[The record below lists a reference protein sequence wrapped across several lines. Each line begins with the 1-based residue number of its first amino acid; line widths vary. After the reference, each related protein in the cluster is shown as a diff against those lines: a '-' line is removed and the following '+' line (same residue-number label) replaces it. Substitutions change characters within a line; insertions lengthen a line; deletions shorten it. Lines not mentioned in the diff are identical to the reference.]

1 MNDKISCLTKIKTL
15 YPEMTD
21 SEKSIADFIL
31 NHPEEVYSLKIG
43 NLARETGVSL
53 PTVFRFT
60 RTLGYGGFKDF
71 KVDLVRDM
79 AVGLNISI
87 EDMGGT
93 DLENLTQNI
102 FEIVEKNLRETR
114 SLIDYDS
121 LARAIKGIVNAKRL
135 IFFAVSSS
143 LSVAFDSYSKFLRA
157 GFDCLYDSDSYTQRI
172 RSTQCRKGDVVI
184 GISFSGES
192 IEVIECLKNARENG
206 AMAICITTFMRSTI
220 TKFVDIKLFTAPV
233 QSYYQKIDLPSK
245 MSLTA
250 ILDVLYLNAV
260 LHDRK
265 KALKY
270 ISKSEEELNK
280 FSKIIKNSKHI

>member
-1 MNDKISCLTKIKTL
+1 MD
-15 YPEMTD
+15 
-21 SEKSIADFIL
+21 
-31 NHPEEVYSLKIG
+31 
-43 NLARETGVSL
+43 
-53 PTVFRFT
+53 
-60 RTLGYGGFKDF
+60 GG
-71 KVDLVRDM
+71 
-79 AVGLNISI
+79 S
-87 EDMGGT
+87 
-93 DLENLTQNI
+93 LENLTQNI
-102 FEIVEKNLRETR
+102 FEIVEKNLKETR

-121 LARAIKGIVNAKRL
+121 LASAIKGIVNAKRL

-157 GFDCLYDSDSYTQRI
+157 GFDCLYDSDTYTQRI

-206 AMAICITTFMRSTI
+206 AMAICITTFMKSTI
-220 TKFVDIKLFTAPV
+220 TKFADIKLFTAPV

-280 FSKIIKNSKHI
+280 FSKIIKDSKQI

>member
-31 NHPEEVYSLKIG
+31 NHPEEIYSLKIG

-60 RTLGYGGFKDF
+60 RTLGYEGFKDF
-71 KVDLVRDM
+71 KVNLVKDM

-87 EDMGGT
+87 ENMGGT
-93 DLENLTQNI
+93 NLENLTQNI
-102 FEIVEKNLRETR
+102 FEIVEKNLKETR

-121 LARAIKGIVNAKRL
+121 LARAIKGIINSKRL

-157 GFDCLYDSDSYTQRI
+157 GFDCLYNSDSYTQKI
-172 RSTQCRKGDVVI
+172 MSTQCKKGDVAI

-192 IEVIECLKNARENG
+192 IEVVSCLKNARENG
-206 AMAICITTFMRSTI
+206 ATTICITTFMKSTI
-220 TKFVDIKLFTAPV
+220 TKFADIKLFTAPV

-260 LHDRK
+260 MHDRK
-265 KALKY
+265 KALEY
-270 ISKSEEELNK
+270 ISKSEEEFNK
-280 FSKIIKNSKHI
+280 FNKIIKDSKLI

>member
-1 MNDKISCLTKIKTL
+1 MNNKISCLTQIKTL

-31 NHPEEVYSLKIG
+31 SHPEEIYSLKIG

-60 RTLGYGGFKDF
+60 RTLGYEGFKDF
-71 KVDLVRDM
+71 KVNLVKDM

-87 EDMGGT
+87 EDMDGGS
-93 DLENLTQNI
+93 LENLTQNI
-102 FEIVEKNLRETR
+102 FEIVEKNLKETR

-157 GFDCLYDSDSYTQRI
+157 GFDCIYDSDTYTQRI

-206 AMAICITTFMRSTI
+206 AMAICITTFMKSTI
-220 TKFVDIKLFTAPV
+220 TKFADIKLFTAPV

-280 FSKIIKNSKHI
+280 FSKIIKDSKQI

>member
-1 MNDKISCLTKIKTL
+1 MNDKISCLTRIKTL

-31 NHPEEVYSLKIG
+31 NHPEEIYSLKISA
-43 NLARETGVSL
+43 LARETGVSL

-60 RTLGYGGFKDF
+60 RTLGYEGFKDF
-71 KVDLVRDM
+71 KVNLVRDM

-87 EDMGGT
+87 EDIDGT
-93 DLENLTQNI
+93 SLENLTRNI
-102 FEIVEKNLRETR
+102 FEIVEKNLKETR

-121 LARAIKGIVNAKRL
+121 LASAIKGIVNARRL

-157 GFDCLYDSDSYTQRI
+157 GFDCLYNSDSYTQRI
-172 RSTQCRKGDVVI
+172 ISTQCRKGDVVI

-192 IEVIECLKNARENG
+192 IEVIRCLKNARENG
-206 AMAICITTFMRSTI
+206 AMTVCITTFMKSTI
-220 TKFVDIKLFTAPV
+220 TKFADIKLFTAPV

-270 ISKSEEELNK
+270 ISRSEEELNR
-280 FSKIIKNSKHI
+280 FNQIIKSSKLI

>member
-1 MNDKISCLTKIKTL
+1 MNDQISCMTKIKTF

-31 NHPEEVYSLKIG
+31 NHPEEIYSLKIG

-60 RTLGYGGFKDF
+60 QTLGYDGFKDF
-71 KVDLVRDM
+71 KVDLVKDM
-79 AVGLNISI
+79 AVGLNISL
-87 EDMGGT
+87 EDTSGSS
-93 DLENLTQNI
+93 LENLTKNI
-102 FEIVEKNLRETR
+102 FKIVEKNLKETR
-114 SLIDYDS
+114 SLIDYEALS
-121 LARAIKGIVNAKRL
+121 RAIKGIINSKKL

-157 GFDCLYDSDSYTQRI
+157 GFDCLYDADSYTQRVM
-172 RSTQCRKGDVVI
+172 STQCGAQDVAI

-192 IEVIECLKNARENG
+192 MEVINCLKNARDNG
-206 AMAICITTFMRSTI
+206 ATTICITTFMKSTI
-220 TKFVDIKLFTAPV
+220 TEFADIKLFTAPV

-280 FSKIIKNSKHI
+280 FNKIIKDSKLI

>member
-1 MNDKISCLTKIKTL
+1 MKDKISCLTKIKTL

-21 SEKSIADFIL
+21 SEKSIADYIL
-31 NHPEEVYSLKIG
+31 NHPEEIYSLKIG

-60 RTLGYGGFKDF
+60 RTLGYEGFKDF
-71 KVDLVRDM
+71 KVNLVKDM

-87 EDMGGT
+87 EDMDGT
-93 DLENLTQNI
+93 NLENLTQNI
-102 FEIVEKNLRETR
+102 FEIVEKNLKETR
-114 SLIDYDS
+114 SLIDYNS
-121 LARAIKGIVNAKRL
+121 LAKAIKGIVNAKRL

-157 GFDCLYDSDSYTQRI
+157 GFDCLYDYDSYTQRI
-172 RSTQCRKGDVVI
+172 KSTQCRKEDVVI

-192 IEVIECLKNARENG
+192 IEVIECLKNARGNG
-206 AMAICITTFMRSTI
+206 AMTICITTFMKSTI
-220 TKFVDIKLFTAPV
+220 TKFADIKLFTAPV

-280 FSKIIKNSKHI
+280 FSKIIKSSKLI

>member
-31 NHPEEVYSLKIG
+31 DHPEEIYGLKIG
-43 NLARETGVSL
+43 NLAREIGVSL

-60 RTLGYGGFKDF
+60 RTLGYDGFKDF
-71 KVDLVRDM
+71 KVNLVKDM

-87 EDMGGT
+87 EDMDGNS
-93 DLENLTQNI
+93 LENLTQNI
-102 FEIVEKNLRETR
+102 FEIVEKNLKETR

-157 GFDCLYDSDSYTQRI
+157 GFDCLYDSDTYTQRI

-206 AMAICITTFMRSTI
+206 AMAICITTFMKSTI
-220 TKFVDIKLFTAPV
+220 TKFADIKLFTAPV

-280 FSKIIKNSKHI
+280 FSKIIKDSKQI

>member
-1 MNDKISCLTKIKTL
+1 MKDKISCLTKIKTL
-15 YPEMTD
+15 YPEMTG
-21 SEKSIADFIL
+21 SEKSIADYIL
-31 NHPEEVYSLKIG
+31 NHPEEIYSLKIG

-60 RTLGYGGFKDF
+60 RTLGYEGFKDF
-71 KVDLVRDM
+71 KINLVKDM

-87 EDMGGT
+87 EDMDGGS
-93 DLENLTQNI
+93 LENLTQNI
-102 FEIVEKNLRETR
+102 FEIVEKNLKETR

-121 LARAIKGIVNAKRL
+121 LAMAIKEIINAKRL

-157 GFDCLYDSDSYTQRI
+157 GFDCLYDTDTYTQRI
-172 RSTQCRKGDVVI
+172 KSTQCRKGDIVI

-206 AMAICITTFMRSTI
+206 AMTICITTFMKSTI
-220 TKFVDIKLFTAPV
+220 TKFADIKLFTAPV

-280 FSKIIKNSKHI
+280 FNKIINDSKLI

>member
-1 MNDKISCLTKIKTL
+1 MNDQISCLTKIKTL

-31 NHPEEVYSLKIG
+31 NHPEEIYSLKIG

-60 RTLGYGGFKDF
+60 QTLGYNGFKDF
-71 KVDLVRDM
+71 KVDLVKDM
-79 AVGLNISI
+79 AVGLNISM
-87 EDMGGT
+87 EDMDGSS
-93 DLENLTQNI
+93 LENLTRNI
-102 FEIVEKNLRETR
+102 FKIIEKNLKETR
-114 SLIDYDS
+114 SLIDYDA
-121 LARAIKGIVNAKRL
+121 LGKAIKEIIDSKKL

-157 GFDCLYDSDSYTQRI
+157 GFDCLYNADSYTQRVM
-172 RSTQCRKGDVVI
+172 STQCGTRDVAI

-192 IEVIECLKNARENG
+192 MEVIDCLKNARDNG
-206 AMAICITTFMRSTI
+206 ATTICITTFMKSAI
-220 TKFVDIKLFTAPV
+220 TEFADIKLFTAPV

-265 KALKY
+265 KALEY

-280 FSKIIKNSKHI
+280 FNKIMKSSKLI

>member
-1 MNDKISCLTKIKTL
+1 MNNKISCLTKIKTL

-31 NHPEEVYSLKIG
+31 DHPEEIYGLKIG

-60 RTLGYGGFKDF
+60 QTLGYDGFKDF
-71 KVDLVRDM
+71 KVNLVKDM

-87 EDMGGT
+87 EDMDGNS
-93 DLENLTQNI
+93 LENLTQNI
-102 FEIVEKNLRETR
+102 FEIVEKNLKETR

-157 GFDCLYDSDSYTQRI
+157 GFDCLYDSDTYTQRI

-206 AMAICITTFMRSTI
+206 AMAICITTFMKSTI
-220 TKFVDIKLFTAPV
+220 TKFADIKLFTAPV

-280 FSKIIKNSKHI
+280 FSKIIKDSKQI

>member
-31 NHPEEVYSLKIG
+31 NHPEEIYSLKIG

-60 RTLGYGGFKDF
+60 RTLGYEGFKDF
-71 KVDLVRDM
+71 KVNLVKDM

-87 EDMGGT
+87 ENMGGT
-93 DLENLTQNI
+93 NLENLTQNI
-102 FEIVEKNLRETR
+102 FEIVEKNLKETR

-121 LARAIKGIVNAKRL
+121 LARAIKGIINAKRL

-157 GFDCLYDSDSYTQRI
+157 GFDCLYNSDSYTQKI
-172 RSTQCRKGDVVI
+172 MSTQCKKGDVAI

-192 IEVIECLKNARENG
+192 IEVVSCLKNARENG
-206 AMAICITTFMRSTI
+206 ATTICITTFMKSTI
-220 TKFVDIKLFTAPV
+220 TKFADIKLFTAPV

-260 LHDRK
+260 MHDRK
-265 KALKY
+265 KALEY
-270 ISKSEEELNK
+270 ISKSEEEFNK
-280 FSKIIKNSKHI
+280 FNKIIKDSKLI

>member
-1 MNDKISCLTKIKTL
+1 MNNKISCLTQIKTL

-31 NHPEEVYSLKIG
+31 SHPEEIYSLKIG

-60 RTLGYGGFKDF
+60 QTLGYEGFKDF
-71 KVDLVRDM
+71 KVNLVKDM

-87 EDMGGT
+87 EDMNGNS
-93 DLENLTQNI
+93 LENLTHNI
-102 FEIVEKNLRETR
+102 FEIVEKNLKETR

-157 GFDCLYDSDSYTQRI
+157 GFDCLYDSDTYTQRI

-206 AMAICITTFMRSTI
+206 AMAICITTFMKSTI
-220 TKFVDIKLFTAPV
+220 TKFADIKLFTAPV

-280 FSKIIKNSKHI
+280 FSKIIKDSKQI

>member
-31 NHPEEVYSLKIG
+31 NHPEEIYSLKIS

-60 RTLGYGGFKDF
+60 RTLGYEGFKDF
-71 KVDLVRDM
+71 KVNLVKDM

-87 EDMGGT
+87 EDMDEGS
-93 DLENLTQNI
+93 LENLTRNI
-102 FEIVEKNLRETR
+102 FEIVEKNLKETR

-172 RSTQCRKGDVVI
+172 KSTQCRKGDVVI

-206 AMAICITTFMRSTI
+206 AMAICITTFMKSTI
-220 TKFVDIKLFTAPV
+220 TKFADIKLFTAPV

-280 FSKIIKNSKHI
+280 FSKIIKSSKLI

>member
-31 NHPEEVYSLKIG
+31 NHPEEIYSLKIS

-60 RTLGYGGFKDF
+60 RTLGYDGFKDF
-71 KVDLVRDM
+71 KVNLVKDM
-79 AVGLNISI
+79 AVGLNISL
-87 EDMGGT
+87 EDT
-93 DLENLTQNI
+93 DGSSLENLTRNI
-102 FEIVEKNLRETR
+102 FEIVENNLKETR

-121 LARAIKGIVNAKRL
+121 LASAIKRIVNAKRL

-157 GFDCLYDSDSYTQRI
+157 GFDCLYNSDSYTQRI
-172 RSTQCRKGDVVI
+172 MSTQCRTGDVVI

-206 AMAICITTFMRSTI
+206 ATTICITTFMKSTI
-220 TKFVDIKLFTAPV
+220 TKFADIKLFTAPV

-265 KALKY
+265 KALEY

-280 FSKIIKNSKHI
+280 FNQIIKSSKLI

>member
-1 MNDKISCLTKIKTL
+1 MNNKISCLTQIKTL

-31 NHPEEVYSLKIG
+31 SHPEEIYSLKIG

-60 RTLGYGGFKDF
+60 RTLGYEGFKDF
-71 KVDLVRDM
+71 KVNLVKDM

-87 EDMGGT
+87 EDMDGNS
-93 DLENLTQNI
+93 LENLTHNI
-102 FEIVEKNLRETR
+102 FEIVEKNLKETR

-157 GFDCLYDSDSYTQRI
+157 GFDCLYDSDTYTQRI

-206 AMAICITTFMRSTI
+206 AMAICITTFMKSTI
-220 TKFVDIKLFTAPV
+220 TKFADIKLFTAPV

-280 FSKIIKNSKHI
+280 FSKIIKDSKQI

>member
-31 NHPEEVYSLKIG
+31 NHPEEIYSLKIS

-60 RTLGYGGFKDF
+60 RTLGYDGFKDF
-71 KVDLVRDM
+71 KVNLVRDM

-87 EDMGGT
+87 EDMDGT
-93 DLENLTQNI
+93 NLENLTQNI
-102 FEIVEKNLRETR
+102 FEIVEKNLKETR

-121 LARAIKGIVNAKRL
+121 LGRAIKGIVNAKRL

-157 GFDCLYDSDSYTQRI
+157 GFDCLYDSDTYTQRI

-206 AMAICITTFMRSTI
+206 AMTICITTFMKSTI
-220 TKFVDIKLFTAPV
+220 TKFADIKLFTAPV

-280 FSKIIKNSKHI
+280 FNKIIKNSKLI

>member
-1 MNDKISCLTKIKTL
+1 MNDQISCLIKIKTL

-31 NHPEEVYSLKIG
+31 NHPEEIYSLKIG

-60 RTLGYGGFKDF
+60 QTLGYDGFKDF
-71 KVDLVRDM
+71 KVNLVKDM

-87 EDMGGT
+87 EDMDGNS
-93 DLENLTQNI
+93 LENLTQNI
-102 FEIVEKNLRETR
+102 FEIVEKNLKETR

-121 LARAIKGIVNAKRL
+121 LASAIKGIVNAKRL

-157 GFDCLYDSDSYTQRI
+157 GFDCLYDSDTYTQRI

-206 AMAICITTFMRSTI
+206 AMAICITTFMKSTI
-220 TKFVDIKLFTAPV
+220 TKFADIKLFTAPV

-280 FSKIIKNSKHI
+280 FSKIIKDSKQI

>member
-31 NHPEEVYSLKIG
+31 DHPEEIYSLKIG

-60 RTLGYGGFKDF
+60 RTLGYEGFKDF
-71 KVDLVRDM
+71 KVNLVKDM

-87 EDMGGT
+87 EDMDG
-93 DLENLTQNI
+93 DSLENLTRNI
-102 FEIVEKNLRETR
+102 FEIVEKNLKETR

-121 LARAIKGIVNAKRL
+121 LDRAIKGIINAKRL

-157 GFDCLYDSDSYTQRI
+157 GFDCLYDSDTYTQRI

-192 IEVIECLKNARENG
+192 IEVVECLKNARENG
-206 AMAICITTFMRSTI
+206 AMAICITTFMKSTI
-220 TKFVDIKLFTAPV
+220 TKFADIKLFTAPV

-280 FSKIIKNSKHI
+280 FNKIIKNSKLI

>member
-1 MNDKISCLTKIKTL
+1 MNDNISCLTKIKTF

-21 SEKSIADFIL
+21 SEKSIADYIL
-31 NHPEEVYSLKIG
+31 NHPEEIYSLKIG

-60 RTLGYGGFKDF
+60 RTLGYEGFKDF
-71 KVDLVRDM
+71 KVSLVKDM

-87 EDMGGT
+87 EDMDGT
-93 DLENLTQNI
+93 NLENLTHNI
-102 FEIVEKNLRETR
+102 FEIVEKNLKETR

-121 LARAIKGIVNAKRL
+121 LARAIKGIINAKRL

-157 GFDCLYDSDSYTQRI
+157 GFNCLYDSDTYTQRI

-192 IEVIECLKNARENG
+192 IEVIECLKNARESG
-206 AMAICITTFMRSTI
+206 ALAICITTFMKSTI
-220 TKFVDIKLFTAPV
+220 TKFADIKLFTAPV

-280 FSKIIKNSKHI
+280 FSKIIKDSK